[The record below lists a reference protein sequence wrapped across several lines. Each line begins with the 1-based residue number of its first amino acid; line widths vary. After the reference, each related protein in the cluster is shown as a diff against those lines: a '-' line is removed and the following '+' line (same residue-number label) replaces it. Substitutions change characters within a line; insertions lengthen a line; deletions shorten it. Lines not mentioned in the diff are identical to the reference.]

1 MLISIY
7 PQDGVWLRVKISV
20 LCRWTLFY
28 EVILLRCARGDAR
41 GAWRH
46 VILLGTINPC
56 GREALMCY
64 TLREIRDAVSSVV
77 LEYNSAAPDDARIR
91 SVSLFGSYARGA
103 ADDDSDV
110 DLLVSFSSSAVSL
123 FTLARVLEAMEG
135 HLSVSVD
142 LVQEPLPEDAL
153 LDVGERVL
161 LYEAA

>member
-1 MLISIY
+1 
-7 PQDGVWLRVKISV
+7 
-20 LCRWTLFY
+20 
-28 EVILLRCARGDAR
+28 
-41 GAWRH
+41 
-46 VILLGTINPC
+46 
-56 GREALMCY
+56 MCY

-77 LEYNSAAPDDARIR
+77 LEYNFAAPDDARIR

-161 LYEAA
+161 LYKAA

>member
-1 MLISIY
+1 
-7 PQDGVWLRVKISV
+7 
-20 LCRWTLFY
+20 
-28 EVILLRCARGDAR
+28 
-41 GAWRH
+41 
-46 VILLGTINPC
+46 
-56 GREALMCY
+56 MCY